1 MIWLLSR
8 NIFLLVQ
15 NKNLTVSG
23 DFDALSG
30 ADWLFAFEKF

>member
-1 MIWLLSR
+1 MVTLKKYMLS
-8 NIFLLVQ
+8 Q

-23 DFDALSG
+23 DFEALSG